1 MTNTDQINRIGWGLG
16 AFAALLGI
24 ATLVSAQWSI
34 PMLLPAVKPE
44 VFAFA
49 PSFLASGAFIV
60 VALWALSAMLYAIVF
75 SEGHWRPAT
84 RRLDFTLDIAWVA
97 TLLWLVIGPQVFQSP
112 TTDSAAKFWV
122 AVVLVIVVAS
132 IIPKMRRAMKG

>member
-16 AFAALLGI
+16 AFAALFGI
-24 ATLVSAQWSI
+24 ATLVSAQWSL
-34 PMLLPAVKPE
+34 PMLLPGIKPE

-49 PSFLASGAFIV
+49 PSFLASGAFVV

-84 RRLDFTLDIAWVA
+84 RRLDFTLDIAWIA
-97 TLLWLVIGPQVFQSP
+97 ALLWLVIGPQVFQST

-122 AVVLVIVVAS
+122 AVVLLIVVAS
-132 IIPKMRRAMKG
+132 IIPKMRRTLKG